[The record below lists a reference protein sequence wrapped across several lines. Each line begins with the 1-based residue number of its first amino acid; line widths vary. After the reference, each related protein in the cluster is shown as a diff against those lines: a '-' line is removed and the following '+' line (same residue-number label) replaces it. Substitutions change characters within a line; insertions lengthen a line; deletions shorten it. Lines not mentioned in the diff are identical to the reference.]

1 MVLNQTERRI
11 KMEKKKL
18 TTKKIAILVVS
29 ALVVLIVVVGIYI
42 SFENSVV
49 LKIYSADD
57 MTGEKLVVGDV
68 RVKEDASLDEKLTEL
83 TAALS
88 EKVFKLPMVYKG
100 IEEVFG
106 QSIAVIDLM
115 ESDKEDAEVTWSGLY
130 FQGST
135 GGLMTS
141 VALTETILQTDYL
154 GDWVDGVKFLY
165 EGVKVDFEHVGLYG
179 TEYRPTLYRLNDLE
193 EGSELQNGLALKH
206 KTVSES
212 GREVTYELE
221 GEFAANVIIYFGR
234 DFNEVWLEILESPI
248 RMINIEVD
256 FTLNYEPYV
265 ENFKY
270 YTTIDNLDVFLVSL
284 EEEQPDVF
292 KRMLEGERV
301 EATMRLGSFSSW
313 LIEGSE
319 YRNRDEF
326 LGFVK

>member
-1 MVLNQTERRI
+1 MAERRI

-18 TTKKIAILVVS
+18 TTKEIAILAVS
-29 ALVVLIVVVGIYI
+29 ALTVLIIAIGIYI

-49 LKIYSADD
+49 LKLYSADD

-68 RVKEDASLDEKLTEL
+68 RVKEDAGLDEKLTKL

-88 EKVFKLPMVYKG
+88 KKVFKMPMVYKG
-100 IEEVFG
+100 IEDVFG

-115 ESDKEDAEVTWSGLY
+115 ESDKADAKASWSGLY

-135 GGLMTS
+135 GGMMTS
-141 VALTETILQTDYL
+141 VSLIETILQKDYSS
-154 GDWVDGVKFLY
+154 DWVDGVKFLY
-165 EGVKVDFEHVGLYG
+165 QGKKVDFEHVNGLYG
-179 TEYRPTLYRLNDLE
+179 TAYRPTTYRLNDLI
-193 EGSELQNGLALKH
+193 EGSALQNGMALKH
-206 KTVSES
+206 KSVSES
-212 GREVTYELE
+212 RREISYELE
-221 GEFAANVIIYFGR
+221 GEFVANVIIYYSQE
-234 DFNEVWLEILESPI
+234 FNEAWLEILESPI
-248 RMINIEVD
+248 RLLNIEVD

-284 EEEQPDVF
+284 EEEKPDVF

-319 YRNRDEF
+319 YRNRAKF